1 MGPALRYAVG
11 DNNLAP
17 MTDTL
22 STEQF
27 EAEVAVHRQLL
38 FKLAMVQLQDTA
50 AADDV
55 VQETILAA
63 LLGRAKFRYQSSIK
77 TWLISIMRYKV
88 VDAIRLRHRY
98 VLAPQAGGVDDGAI
112 FDTLFDSNGCW
123 RDAKDAWSD
132 PQSTAERVAFFKV
145 LEACLTR
152 LPERTSRAFMMREW
166 LEMDPREIQSLLNV
180 SPTNLRALL
189 YRARMHLRLCLDLNW
204 ER

>member
-1 MGPALRYAVG
+1 VGPALRYAVG

-17 MTDTL
+17 MSDTL
-22 STEQF
+22 PVEQF

-88 VDAIRLRHRY
+88 VDAIRSRHRY
-98 VLAPQAGGVDDGAI
+98 VLAPTAGGVDDDAI

-132 PQSTAERVAFFKV
+132 PESTAERSAFFKV

-189 YRARMHLRLCLDLNW
+189 YRARMQLRLCLDLNW

>member
-1 MGPALRYAVG
+1 MGPALRYAAG

-98 VLAPQAGGVDDGAI
+98 VLAPQAGGVDDDAI
-112 FDTLFDSNGCW
+112 FESLFDSMVAGEMQ
-123 RDAKDAWSD
+123 RMPGAIPSRR
-132 PQSTAERVAFFKV
+132 PSESPFSRFSRRV
-145 LEACLTR
+145 
-152 LPERTSRAFMMREW
+152 
-166 LEMDPREIQSLLNV
+166 
-180 SPTNLRALL
+180 
-189 YRARMHLRLCLDLNW
+189 
-204 ER
+204 